1 MLLDF
6 TGSDDDFEVSEE
18 DINIG
23 ISMRKG
29 NSALKEQIDSV
40 LSEMNVDDFNEMME
54 EAISVQP
61 LSE

>member
-1 MLLDF
+1 MLDWQGTDGDF
-6 TGSDDDFEVSEE
+6 QVSDE

-29 NSALKEQIDSV
+29 NTELKQKMDEV
-40 LSEMNVDDFNEMME
+40 LATMTTDDYNAMME
-54 EAISVQP
+54 EAISIQP